1 MRCNIHEYKPMKL
14 IFLDSEDDK
23 PEFIEDQVFN
33 VRNNIED
40 LIHADFDFL
49 EEDEESEEN
58 RFIAIV
64 LGLSYANR

>member
-1 MRCNIHEYKPMKL
+1 MKL

>member
-1 MRCNIHEYKPMKL
+1 MKL
-14 IFLDSEDDK
+14 IFLDLENDK

-40 LIHADFDFL
+40 LIDADFDFL

-64 LGLSYANR
+64 LGLSCDNR